1 MITSQGE
8 LIRDLFCILDRET
21 SGGGAAASTAACG
34 GGYKIIVFF
43 TTARLTGFMSELF
56 NRVKVKRGE
65 RPTTTDDDETM
76 TIPTHYDNDDDSD

>member
-1 MITSQGE
+1 
-8 LIRDLFCILDRET
+8 LIARR
-21 SGGGAAASTAACG
+21 AAVVLLPLPLLVAR
-34 GGYKIIVFF
+34 GYKIIVFF

-65 RPTTTDDDETM
+65 RPTTTDDDETT